1 MRITANGWIYDN
13 EGSWVQES
21 HSIKQGA
28 EQRLVIQ
35 GSACQHDSVDVA
47 VVLERGKQLLR

>member
-1 MRITANGWIYDN
+1 MRITVNGWIDDN
-13 EGSWVQES
+13 EGSWIQES

-28 EQRLVIQ
+28 EQRLIIQ

-47 VVLERGKQLLR
+47 VVLERGKKLLR